1 MNRRYLILAALAVL
15 IGVESYVRERY
26 EKVIAVHVDVLSEMT
41 GKASALGMLGT
52 RPSPSDLTELM
63 YPLERAR
70 QFIGEYRDEAERPS
84 YQRFVAAVDAYE
96 GLIMAIDAERG
107 SADSWAQF
115 RPLVAQRA
123 ERVRSALAA
132 VRVDLAG

>member
-1 MNRRYLILAALAVL
+1 MNRRYVILVALALL
-15 IGVESYVRERY
+15 IGVEHYVRDRY

-41 GKASALGMLGT
+41 NKATGLATLGK
-52 RPSPSDLTELM
+52 RPSPNDLTELM

-70 QFIGEYRDEAERPS
+70 QFIGEYRDESERPS

-96 GLIMAIDAERG
+96 ALVMAIDAQRG
-107 SADSWAQF
+107 SVESWADF

-123 ERVRSALAA
+123 GRVSAALAA
-132 VRVDLAG
+132 VRVDQDG